1 MRFGERCCCWGSWR
15 ADDSGKGDGCYAG
28 GARHAGDAGVLSRA
42 WVSEARNSSDA
53 FASFLTSG
61 AILAL
66 FPFAHLAHDARVEPS
81 DIGERFRG
89 VTIAINVETRDL
101 VDGTIDELRA
111 AGARVTKEPEDA
123 VWGGRSAYFA
133 DPEGNAWEVVWAP
146 GTSFDADGKFVW
158 G

>member
-1 MRFGERCCCWGSWR
+1 MIPARATVVTLGAHDMPAMRAFYRGLGWR
-15 ADDSGKGDGCYAG
+15 
-28 GARHAGDAGVLSRA
+28 
-42 WVSEARNSSDA
+42 EARNSSDA
-53 FASFLTSG
+53 FASFLLSG
-61 AILAL
+61 AILGL
-66 FPFAHLAHDARVEPS
+66 FPFEHLAHDARVEPS

-89 VTIAINVETRDL
+89 VSIAINVETRDL